1 MLIATERTSN
11 EFKDAGVL
19 TSKEGKRL
27 IELFEISF
35 SLTFHSTKKVFS
47 TFEAAA
53 CLAVKFIQSTQAQL
67 KPDFSTKLFAAVLCC
82 QFFFYMVKLN
92 SPLRKC
98 CMINLFGLIYF
109 RFFSKVAH
117 VDAGG

>member
-1 MLIATERTSN
+1 MLVATECTSN

-53 CLAVKFIQSTQAQL
+53 CLAVKFIQST
-67 KPDFSTKLFAAVLCC
+67 
-82 QFFFYMVKLN
+82 
-92 SPLRKC
+92 
-98 CMINLFGLIYF
+98 
-109 RFFSKVAH
+109 
-117 VDAGG
+117 

>member
-1 MLIATERTSN
+1 MHTKVPFRTHCLHLTFGVKKKEFHCLKEYHLDTLCFKYWCIKKWFLKNSQTSDFACMLVATECTSN

-47 TFEAAA
+47 TFEAAT
-53 CLAVKFIQSTQAQL
+53 CLAVKFIQST
-67 KPDFSTKLFAAVLCC
+67 
-82 QFFFYMVKLN
+82 
-92 SPLRKC
+92 
-98 CMINLFGLIYF
+98 
-109 RFFSKVAH
+109 
-117 VDAGG
+117 